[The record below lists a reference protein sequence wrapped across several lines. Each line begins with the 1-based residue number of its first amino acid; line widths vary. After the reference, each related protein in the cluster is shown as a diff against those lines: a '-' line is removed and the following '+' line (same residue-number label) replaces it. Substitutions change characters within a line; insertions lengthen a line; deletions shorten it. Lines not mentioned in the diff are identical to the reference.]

1 MSERSLVGAARASW
15 GLVCA
20 GVATLGVMA
29 RLPPVGAPPPV
40 LLAAIVAL
48 AAAGL
53 GLGVLVRRRA
63 GAPAARQAT
72 LGASAS
78 GLVLVVLGAAVAS
91 GAASGR
97 SYVRAAA
104 EVERASAAA
113 STEAGS
119 WYGRKELGRLQAFA
133 LEVDRGGALGK
144 MLAGTFA
151 QPFVPLVVGVDNR
164 AGTRAVAVDLTDA
177 ELVLADGTSVAPL
190 DRGAVLAAPG
200 GRARRRNACTAA
212 TTWWRPAS
220 RWATPCS
227 SSRPTPRSRTWSGW
241 SCGSTAPR
249 SPSAGVTSART
260 RSAPPGSDG
269 ARPTSLV

>member
-1 MSERSLVGAARASW
+1 
-15 GLVCA
+15 
-20 GVATLGVMA
+20 
-29 RLPPVGAPPPV
+29 
-40 LLAAIVAL
+40 LAAIVAL

-190 DRGAVLAAPG
+190 DRGAVLASARGAREEAQRLHGGHYLVAPG
-200 GRARRRNACTAA
+200 QSMGNALLFVSPDTALEDVV
-212 TTWWRPAS
+212 
-220 RWATPCS
+220 
-227 SSRPTPRSRTWSGW
+227 
-241 SCGSTAPR
+241 
-249 SPSAGVTSART
+249 GVVVRI
-260 RSAPPGSDG
+260 DG
-269 ARPTSLV
+269 APVTIRGRHLSADEKRAAGF